1 MVARPQAGRS
11 GVTRRLLRTEDFIL
25 CGLISQIITR
35 AVREALFLLYCFLS
49 FLCSVCVRDAT
60 SCRGGLLSAV
70 VIGPDSRDEKPEKD
84 NGYKINK

>member
-1 MVARPQAGRS
+1 MVARSQAGRS
-11 GVTRRLLRTEDFIL
+11 GVTRRLLCTEDFIL

-35 AVREALFLLYCFLS
+35 AVREALFLLSAFCV
-49 FLCSVCVRDAT
+49 LCAVCVRDAT

-84 NGYKINK
+84 SGYK